1 VGWGIQDKDV
11 TSLNSQFNTGNE
23 EDTLFLGVRK
33 KVLIEGHLVMIGN
46 GNHIKTFV
54 GSFRDKFLSRV
65 PNAIEWVF
73 RRVKM

>member
-1 VGWGIQDKDV
+1 MGWGIQDEDV
-11 TSLNSQFNTGNE
+11 ASLNGQFNTGNE
-23 EDTLFLGVRK
+23 EDTPFMGVRK

-54 GSFRDKFLSRV
+54 GGFGDKLLSRV

>member
-1 VGWGIQDKDV
+1 MGWGIQDEDV
-11 TSLNSQFNTGNE
+11 TSLNGQFNTGNE

-46 GNHIKTFV
+46 GNNIKTFV
-54 GSFRDKFLSRV
+54 GSFRDKLLSRV